1 MFRIEIKKNK
11 IWKFIM
17 LADRTL
23 SVPAFEVSWYYESLR
38 LVYNNLKH

>member
-23 SVPAFEVSWYYESLR
+23 SVPAFAEMTSWYYESLR
-38 LVYNNLKH
+38 LVYI